1 MSLANLGEPVTFV
14 RSPMLTKL
22 ICGVSVNAS
31 CPDSRSQG
39 STVGTWRGANSLT
52 AAAMA
57 LMCAGVVPQQPPT
70 ILSQPFAAQSRSC
83 GASVSGVS
91 GNPVG
96 DIGSGSPALG

>member
-1 MSLANLGEPVTFV
+1 MNLSNFVEPLTFV
-14 RSPMLTKL
+14 LSPTLTKL
-22 ICGVSVNAS
+22 VCGVSVNAS
-31 CPDSRSQG
+31 CPERRNQG
-39 STVGTWRGANSLT
+39 STVGTWRGGNSLT
-52 AAAMA
+52 ASAMA